1 MDNIEK
7 RIKHLTSE
15 IIKHNN
21 AYYVNNSPT
30 ISDIEYD
37 ILYKELSQLLEEYPQ
52 YLTHDSPVNKIT
64 TDSSKGFKQHTH
76 ISKMYSLDNTYN
88 TDELDSFLK
97 KSSAPEYC
105 VECKIDGLAIDLVY
119 INGKFSRAITRG
131 DGLIGDDVTNNFLQ
145 INWVPLEIDKKT
157 GIIEIRGEVYIT
169 KEQFKKINLKLL
181 KEGKKTY
188 ANPRNLASG
197 SLKLHSSKQVKQRVL
212 SFKAYEVISD
222 FFQKQHEKLN
232 WLEDNGFDTPDWKV
246 TDKNGVSKVLLSINS
261 NKPTYDFDIDGA
273 VIKVN
278 SCQLQQKL
286 GYNTKNPKWA
296 TAFKFDTER
305 VCTTLLDIE
314 FSVGRTG
321 VVTPIAILKPVLIGG
336 TVVKR
341 ATLHNESYIL
351 DLGLSQGCQVF
362 LEKGGE
368 IIPKIVGIYGIP
380 NKEKQIRYPATCP
393 SCGSPLQNIAG
404 EVKWF
409 CPNKTSCKSQLVE
422 ALSLFVSKK
431 AMNIDGFGEEFSKL
445 VINLNLVTRLSDI
458 YNITFD
464 DLSDIE
470 GLGKK
475 SISKLLKSIHD
486 SREAPL
492 ENFIY
497 GLGIPMVGVVTAKLL
512 VKNLKTLYKI
522 SKSSQDELEQIEGLG
537 YVVSSNIYNW
547 FINKENRELITSFRR
562 ILKHKKYIS
571 KDIKN
576 NSLENKKICI
586 TGTFEGYKRD
596 DIIDLIESHG
606 GIYVNSVTTDT
617 DILLSGEGKIGNKL
631 KDAEKY
637 KTKIIHN
644 LNFLTN
650 GTSETT
656 VN

>member
-30 ISDIEYD
+30 ISDLEYD

-64 TDSSKGFKQHTH
+64 ADSNSGFKQHTH

-88 TDELDSFLK
+88 TEELDSFIK
-97 KSSAPEYC
+97 KTSAPEYC

-119 INGKFSRAITRG
+119 INGKFTRAITRG
-131 DGLIGDDVTNNFLQ
+131 DGLIGDDVTQNFLQ
-145 INWVPLEIDKKT
+145 IKDVPLEIDMKS

-169 KEQFKKINLKLL
+169 KDQFQKINLKLL
-181 KEGKKTY
+181 KNGKKTY

-197 SLKLHSSKQVKQRVL
+197 SLKLHSTSEVKRRGL

-222 FFQKQHEKLN
+222 FFLKQHDKLN
-232 WLEDNGFDTPDWKV
+232 WLESNDFDTPDWKV
-246 TDKNGVSKVLLSINS
+246 TDKNGVSKVLSTINS
-261 NKPTYDFDIDGA
+261 NKPNYNFDIDGA

-278 SCQLQQKL
+278 GCLLQKKL

-321 VVTPIAILKPVLIGG
+321 VITPIAILKPVLIGG

-351 DLGLSQGCQVF
+351 ELGLSQGCQVF

-380 NKEKQIRYPATCP
+380 NKEKQIRYPAVCP
-393 SCGSPLQNIAG
+393 SCGSTLQNITG

-409 CPNKTSCKSQLVE
+409 CPNKTSCKAQLIE
-422 ALSLFVSKK
+422 ALALFVSKK
-431 AMNIDGFGEEFSKL
+431 AMNIDGFGEELSKL
-445 VINLNLVTRLSDI
+445 LINLNLVSRLSDI
-458 YNITFD
+458 YNITFE
-464 DLSDIE
+464 DLEDIE
-470 GLGKK
+470 GLGNK
-475 SISKLLKSIHD
+475 SITKLLKSIEA

-497 GLGIPMVGVVTAKLL
+497 SLGIPMVGVVTAKLL
-512 VKNLKTLYKI
+512 AKNLKTLYKI
-522 SKSSQDELEQIEGLG
+522 SKASQNELEQIEGLG

-547 FINKENRELITSFRR
+547 FRNNENRELISSFRR
-562 ILKHKKYIS
+562 ILKHKKYVS
-571 KDIKN
+571 STNND
-576 NSLENKKICI
+576 NSLEGKKICI
-586 TGTFEGYKRD
+586 TGSFDGYKRD
-596 DIIDLIESHG
+596 DIIKLIESKG
-606 GIYVNSVTTDT
+606 GTYIDSVNKNT
-617 DILLSGEGKIGNKL
+617 DILISGDGKVGNKL

-650 GTSETT
+650 GTT
-656 VN
+656 

>member
-30 ISDIEYD
+30 ISDLEYD

-64 TDSSKGFKQHTH
+64 ADSNNGFKQHTH

-88 TDELDSFLK
+88 TEELDSFIK
-97 KSSAPEYC
+97 KTAAPEYC

-119 INGKFSRAITRG
+119 INGKFTRAITRG
-131 DGLIGDDVTNNFLQ
+131 DGLIGDDVTQNFLQ
-145 INWVPLEIDKKT
+145 IKDVPLEIDMKS

-169 KEQFKKINLKLL
+169 KDQFQKINLKLL
-181 KEGKKTY
+181 KHGKKTY

-197 SLKLHSSKQVKQRVL
+197 SLKLHSTVEVKRRGL

-222 FFQKQHEKLN
+222 FFLKQHDKLN
-232 WLEDNGFDTPDWKV
+232 WLESNGFDTPDWKV
-246 TDKNGVSKVLLSINS
+246 TDKNGVSKVLSTINS
-261 NKPTYDFDIDGA
+261 NKPNYNFDIDGA

-278 SCQLQQKL
+278 GCLLQKKL

-321 VVTPIAILKPVLIGG
+321 VITPIAILKPVLIGG

-351 DLGLSQGCQVF
+351 ELGLSQGCHVF

-380 NKEKQIRYPATCP
+380 NKEKQIRYPAVCP
-393 SCGSPLQNIAG
+393 SCGSTLQNISG

-409 CPNKTSCKSQLVE
+409 CPNKTSCKAQLIE
-422 ALSLFVSKK
+422 ALALFVSKK
-431 AMNIDGFGEEFSKL
+431 AMNIDGFGEELSKL
-445 VINLNLVTRLSDI
+445 LINLNLVSRLSDI
-458 YNITFD
+458 YNITFE
-464 DLSDIE
+464 DLEDIE
-470 GLGKK
+470 GLGNK
-475 SISKLLKSIHD
+475 SITKLLKSIEA

-497 GLGIPMVGVVTAKLL
+497 SLGIPMVGVVTAKLL
-512 VKNLKTLYKI
+512 AKNLKTLYKI
-522 SKSSQDELEQIEGLG
+522 SKASQNELEQIEGLG

-547 FINKENRELITSFRR
+547 FRNNENRELISSFRR

-571 KDIKN
+571 STNND
-576 NSLENKKICI
+576 NSLEGKKICI
-586 TGTFEGYKRD
+586 TGSFDGYKRD
-596 DIIDLIESHG
+596 DIIKLIESKG
-606 GIYVNSVTTDT
+606 GTYIDSVNKNT
-617 DILLSGEGKIGNKL
+617 DILISGDGKVGNKL